1 MPSSPVSDA
10 PALPTI
16 ADVRDAA
23 RRLEGIARRT
33 PILEFEAINALAG
46 ARVLLKCEMF
56 QQMGAFKIRG
66 AYNRIARLSDAER
79 ARGVVAYSSGNHAQA
94 VAITARDFR
103 IPATIIMPSDA
114 PPVKIARTKGYGA
127 EVVLYDRNG
136 EDREA
141 IAARIVER
149 TGAAI
154 VPPYDHPDVISGQG
168 TVGLE
173 IADQCA
179 EMGLSADAVIVPC
192 SGGGLV
198 AGCALALAEAS
209 PKTKV
214 YAAEPEGFDD
224 TARSLAVG
232 RRERNAPGASSI
244 CDALLVPTPGVI
256 TFEINRRLVDAGI
269 AVSDSETMEAMAV
282 AYESARLVVEPGGAT
297 GLAAVLQRRLPSKV
311 ETVCVVLSGGNA
323 DTDVFVRAI
332 TRA

>member
-141 IAARIVER
+141 IAARLIEQ
-149 TGAAI
+149 TGAAV
-154 VPPYDHPDVISGQG
+154 VPPYDHPDIIAGQG
-168 TVGLE
+168 TIGLE
-173 IADQCA
+173 IAEQCA
-179 EMGLSADAVIVPC
+179 ELGFAPDAVVVPC

-198 AGCALALAEAS
+198 AGCAIALADAA
-209 PKTKV
+209 PATKV
-214 YAAEPEGFDD
+214 YSVEPSGFDD
-224 TARSLAVG
+224 TARSLVSG
-232 RRERNAPGASSI
+232 RRERNAPGPSSI
-244 CDALLVPTPGVI
+244 CDALLVPTPGAI
-256 TFEINRRLVDAGI
+256 TFEINLRLLAGGV
-269 AVSDSETMEAMAV
+269 AVSDAETMEAMAV
-282 AYESARLVVEPGGAT
+282 AYESARVVVEPGGAT
-297 GLAAVLQRRLPSKV
+297 GLAAVLQRRLPAKAD
-311 ETVCVVLSGGNA
+311 TVCVVLSGGNA

-332 TRA
+332 TRV

>member
-1 MPSSPVSDA
+1 MPSLTGSDA
-10 PALPTI
+10 PAPPTI

-33 PILEFEAINALAG
+33 PLLEFDAINTIAG
-46 ARVLLKCEMF
+46 VRVLLKCEMF
-56 QQMGAFKIRG
+56 QQIGAFKIRG
-66 AYNRIARLSDAER
+66 AHNRIAKLSEAER
-79 ARGVVAYSSGNHAQA
+79 SRGVVAYSSGNHAQA
-94 VAITARDFR
+94 VAMTARDFGV
-103 IPATIIMPSDA
+103 PATIIMPSDA

-149 TGAAI
+149 TGAAV
-154 VPPYDHPDVISGQG
+154 VPPYDHPDIIAGQG

-179 EMGLSADAVIVPC
+179 EMGVSPDAVVVPC

-198 AGCALALAEAS
+198 AGCAIALADAA
-209 PKTKV
+209 PGAKV

-224 TARSLAVG
+224 TVRSLASG
-232 RRERNAPGASSI
+232 RRERNAPGPNSI
-244 CDALLVPTPGVI
+244 CDALLVPTPGAI
-256 TFEINRRLVDAGI
+256 TFGINRRLLAGGM
-269 AVSDSETMEAMAV
+269 AVSDAETMEAMAV
-282 AYESARLVVEPGGAT
+282 AYESARVVVEPGGAT
-297 GLAAVLQRRLPSKV
+297 GLAAVLQRRLPAKTD
-311 ETVCVVLSGGNA
+311 TVCVVLSGGNA

-332 TRA
+332 SRA